1 MGSSP
6 EKNGAKTCKYIIQKD
21 AEFPGELLEH
31 ALLKDANPETA
42 QHVHKILWQIADLIC
57 PMMASMTEHGFIN
70 EYAYAID
77 YVIRHAGDLTKPE
90 INGFFPEN
98 YETYRYWEVVTEGI
112 SAFAEIS
119 L

>member
-1 MGSSP
+1 MYGLP
-6 EKNGAKTCKYIIQKD
+6 
-21 AEFPGELLEH
+21 
-31 ALLKDANPETA
+31 
-42 QHVHKILWQIADLIC
+42 IA
-57 PMMASMTEHGFIN
+57 S
-70 EYAYAID
+70 